1 MKATISLNL
10 GLAETVDRAKNA
22 VPNSRKINGKSL
34 TGDVSLNAG
43 DVGAYALGLTQ
54 SVSEYNVPWNANS
67 GLYNADF
74 STHTKMIVNFNMGV
88 GSCPT
93 LQLLANYRNGG
104 LFYRSARDHY
114 GFEEDWIEIYT
125 SKHKPPQNIPVGS
138 PIPWPHANP
147 PAGYFECNGQGFDK
161 NTYPLLASAYPS
173 GVLPD
178 LRGEFIRGL
187 DNGHGVDPNRG
198 ILTHQEGTI
207 ISGLD
212 DNDTGDISSVGS
224 PDVVFGDPMTDAQ
237 WASIKGK
244 KWIYS
249 NREGIENLYDWWAY
263 VSARPRNIA
272 FLYIVR
278 AA

>member
-1 MKATISLNL
+1 MKNL
-10 GLAETVDRAKNA
+10 GLAETVEKAKNS
-22 VPNSRKINGKSL
+22 VPNSRKINGKSF
-34 TGDVSLNAG
+34 TGDVSLNAD

-67 GLYNADF
+67 GLYSADF

-147 PAGYFECNGQGFDK
+147 PTGYFECNGQGFDK

-224 PDVVFGDPMTDAQ
+224 PGVVFGDPMTDAQ

-244 KWIYS
+244 KWIYW
-249 NREGIENLYDWWAY
+249 NREGIENRYDWWAY